1 MEWVCREMAREDSL
15 PAGWAAYL
23 DEGTNR
29 RFYNHKSTGESVWE
43 HPLVGFYM
51 GVVLMH
57 RGGQQEMEKN
67 DSESPPTAE
76 EASAM
81 EEYFEVKAD
90 EPNHVREICRMAV
103 NAPLPPGWQEMQ
115 DADGD
120 AQFKNPA
127 TGEMQADHPL
137 DPYFRELLQRRR
149 AGVTDPAPPE
159 KATPSK
165 SDLEAQI
172 QKLRGD
178 QQKSVKEMVRREL
191 KVHTS
196 LGFDDATSDSDVGSP
211 LHSAGSD
218 DHLEEGFEDSDRSF
232 ENFKTPAWRPGRVE
246 AGAPTPGSEP
256 KRAAW
261 ELDSAGPYRHSN
273 HSGVAVGGG
282 RGGEAHSSPSVRQTT
297 GGYALDTPRRA
308 PKSIMKHA
316 GVSSRGATSKRGR
329 SSQGMRQNEKVM
341 VCIRARPPERY
352 AKKKPA
358 WIVDSDNGA
367 VLLRSQAA
375 LKRSMRF
382 YGEVSSRDRG
392 RKVLPKFVFD
402 EVFDERH
409 DTKTVYTSCVKSVVM
424 SALEGING
432 TIFAYGQT
440 GSGKTHT
447 IIGSKESP
455 GMMLMA
461 VKDIFKGM
469 MAGSKSRDYLLR
481 VGMVELYNEEL
492 RDLFASPQQ
501 RLHAGERL
509 HIKEDAVLGVK
520 LTGMQEQIVSDL
532 VQVRN
537 LILKGTKNRSTGS
550 TKMNAKS
557 SRSHIIFRMI
567 IQSKATGKS
576 KKAGVKVS
584 VLNLVDLAGSER
596 LRKSGSVGVRAQES
610 SNINLSLL
618 QLGTVISKLAEGK
631 QGEFVPYRNSKLTR
645 LLQPSLGGNSRT
657 VIIGTIAVSEAHAEE
672 TSHTLRFA
680 ARAKKIVNYVQV
692 NEVAGDNALIER
704 YRREI
709 QELHQQLHEQQ
720 AARAAEAQRMS
731 PNMEAK
737 MQQLESQNA
746 QLLEKIEL
754 MRSKGA
760 SESPP
765 PSPPSISMP
774 LNSPGAKA
782 RATGGSLTKLTP
794 EKAMQAFARACGV
807 GLSGG
812 GGRHN
817 VSADAILSSIRQMR
831 SERDLLRKAQKRKEK
846 VAEEIKLRLANE
858 EDLNKEHRSIEES
871 CRALEEL
878 SGGRG
883 QGETLAERLR
893 EAADSAVITYAELGA
908 IERQYR
914 ELSLMMDK
922 NSSASGALEKS
933 SAEKRAKEEEIA
945 ILKGEKVRLTED
957 LANARQKRDEYA
969 LALGEDPKQL
979 ARADA
984 VTAVAGGAA
993 MKYAATLEK
1002 HLQEEKSVRTT
1013 LEEELRSLRKSLG
1026 AVAAKAGNSAP
1037 DQLGSAAVTMA
1048 KEARAEADRL
1058 KDRLKELE
1066 AENSRLRKNEADAPP
1081 LIRVTR
1087 PKERSQDTGSDSE
1100 GDKDEMA
1107 RLKSTVY
1114 NLSKEISI
1122 VKRERDALKKGLAL
1136 PNDSNPQPI
1145 VQINA
1150 TGSHTP
1156 EPAGGKSF
1164 LNMQSPNGLRN
1175 SPQAHSKKFKYSVHA
1190 NSGASQPSGFDT
1202 RPSPAMSKNDWK
1214 RHDRMMSLK
1223 YNHSGRREQIM
1234 PHTKWGSKSA
1244 NAAEEEIQNLRRR
1257 LVEAERSRQETVQM
1271 AAVQTRT
1278 AQLSQQSNARTA
1290 QEAQALAEQLQDAMA
1305 QIQDLQ
1311 KRVPAQ

>member
-1 MEWVCREMAREDSL
+1 M
-15 PAGWAAYL
+15 
-23 DEGTNR
+23 DEGSQR
-29 RFYNHKSTGESVWE
+29 RFYNNKGTGESVWE

-57 RGGQQEMEKN
+57 RGGRQEMEKN
-67 DSESPPTAE
+67 DVESPPTAE
-76 EASAM
+76 EAAAM
-81 EEYFEVKAD
+81 EGYFEVRSD
-90 EPNHVREICRMAV
+90 EPNAVREVCRLAV
-103 NAPLPPGWQEMQ
+103 NAPLPPGWQELQ

-120 AQFKNPA
+120 AIFKNPA
-127 TGEMQADHPL
+127 TGDTQPDHPL

-149 AGVTDPAPPE
+149 SGVPDPAPPS

-165 SDLEAQI
+165 ADLEAQI
-172 QKLRGD
+172 HKLRGE
-178 QQKSVKEMVRREL
+178 QQESVKELVRREL
-191 KVHTS
+191 KVHTG
-196 LGFDDATSDSDVGSP
+196 LGLDETTSDSDVGSP
-211 LHSAGSD
+211 PRSAGSD
-218 DHLEEGFEDSDRSF
+218 DLGGEGDFGNESDRSF
-232 ENFKTPAWRPGRVE
+232 ENFKTPAWRPGRVDS
-246 AGAPTPGSEP
+246 AAPTPGSEM
-256 KRAAW
+256 KRTAWNLGSPAVPFRPPQEERGARGAA
-261 ELDSAGPYRHSN
+261 A
-273 HSGVAVGGG
+273 A
-282 RGGEAHSSPSVRQTT
+282 
-297 GGYALDTPRRA
+297 GYALETPRRA
-308 PKSIMKHA
+308 LKGIMKQTMA
-316 GVSSRGATSKRGR
+316 PRGAATTKRGR
-329 SSQGMRQNEKVM
+329 SSQGSRQNEKVM
-341 VCIRARPPERY
+341 VCIRARPPDRY

-358 WIVDSDNGA
+358 WIVDTDNGA

-382 YGEVSSRDRG
+382 YGETNRDRDRG

-409 DTKTVYTSCVKSVVM
+409 DTKTVYNACVKQVVM

-447 IIGSKESP
+447 IIGTKEAP

-461 VKDIFKGM
+461 AKDVFRGM
-469 MAGSKSRDYLLR
+469 MAGSQSRDYLLR

-520 LTGMQEQIVSDL
+520 LTGMQEQIVSDP

-537 LILKGTKNRSTGS
+537 LVLKGTKNRSVGS

-576 KKAGVKVS
+576 KKSGVKVS

-610 SNINLSLL
+610 SNINLSLM

-704 YRREI
+704 YRKEI
-709 QELHQQLHEQQ
+709 QDLHQQLHEQQ
-720 AARAAEAQRMS
+720 AARAADAQRMS

-737 MQQLESQNA
+737 LLELEAQNA
-746 QLLEKIEL
+746 QLLERLEL
-754 MRSKGA
+754 MRSKGV

-774 LNSPGAKA
+774 INSPGAKP
-782 RATGGSLTKLTP
+782 RASGGSLAKLP
-794 EKAMQAFARACGV
+794 SEKAMQAFARACGV
-807 GLSGG
+807 GLRGG
-812 GGRHN
+812 GGRQN

-846 VAEEIKLRLANE
+846 VAEDVKLRLANE

-883 QGETLAERLR
+883 RGESLAERLR
-893 EAADSAVITYAELGA
+893 EAADSAVIAYAELGA

-914 ELSLMMDK
+914 ELSLMMDE
-922 NSSASGALEKS
+922 NSGAEDALAKTR
-933 SAEKRAKEEEIA
+933 AEKRAKDNEIA
-945 ILKGEKVRLTED
+945 TLQGENVRLTED

-979 ARADA
+979 ERADA

-1002 HLQEEKSVRTT
+1002 HLKEEKAVSKS
-1013 LEEELRSLRKSLG
+1013 LEEELRSLRKGVGL
-1026 AVAAKAGNSAP
+1026 AAAKAGKSSS
-1037 DQLGSAAVTMA
+1037 DQLGSAAVGMA
-1048 KEARAEADRL
+1048 KEARAEANLL
-1058 KDRLKELE
+1058 KDRIKELDVE
-1066 AENSRLRKNEADAPP
+1066 IDRLRKSKGAMPPPIHIRHTKGDGQDA
-1081 LIRVTR
+1081 
-1087 PKERSQDTGSDSE
+1087 GSDSD
-1100 GDKDEMA
+1100 GDKDEVA

-1114 NLSKEISI
+1114 NLSKEIAI
-1122 VKRERDALKKGLAL
+1122 IKRERDTLKKGHVAS
-1136 PNDSNPQPI
+1136 SNSDAPI
-1145 VQINA
+1145 TSQLGGG
-1150 TGSHTP
+1150 GSHTP
-1156 EPAGGKSF
+1156 EPVGNKNF
-1164 LNMQSPNGLRN
+1164 LDMQSPNGMSSR
-1175 SPQAHSKKFKYSVHA
+1175 AHSKFKYSVHTKSA
-1190 NSGASQPSGFDT
+1190 AAKPSGFDT
-1202 RPSPAMSKNDWK
+1202 RPSPAPTKNDWR
-1214 RHDRMMSLK
+1214 RHDRMMSLRH
-1223 YNHSGRREQIM
+1223 N
-1234 PHTKWGSKSA
+1234 PHGTRSQSPQRGWGSKPT

-1257 LVEAERSRQETVQM
+1257 LVEAERSRQETVQL

-1278 AQLSQQSNARTA
+1278 AQLSQQSNAKTA
-1290 QEAQALAEQLQDAMA
+1290 QEAQALADQLQDAMA
-1305 QIQDLQ
+1305 QIEDLQ
-1311 KRVPAQ
+1311 RRVSVQ